1 MESWGRG
8 IELIR
13 SACHAA
19 GEPEPIFRWD
29 NGLWVEFPFP
39 VTSTDNVEQKLAGG
53 WGEKWGEK
61 WGETLSRTRRE
72 IVEAMIRNPRIS
84 SVQLAT
90 EVGISSTAIEKNLKF
105 LKENGFIA
113 RIGPAKGGHW
123 EVLK

>member
-1 MESWGRG
+1 
-8 IELIR
+8 
-13 SACHAA
+13 
-19 GEPEPIFRWD
+19 
-29 NGLWVEFPFP
+29 
-39 VTSTDNVEQKLAGG
+39 
-53 WGEKWGEK
+53 
-61 WGETLSRTRRE
+61 
-72 IVEAMIRNPRIS
+72 MIRNPRIS